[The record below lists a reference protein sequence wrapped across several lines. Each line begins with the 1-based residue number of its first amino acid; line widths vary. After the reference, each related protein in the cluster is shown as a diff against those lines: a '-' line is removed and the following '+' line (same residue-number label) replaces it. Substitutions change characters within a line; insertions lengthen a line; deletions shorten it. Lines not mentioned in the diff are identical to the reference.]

1 MSNGFAPPFAMIPTV
16 RVAINLGGLFDIPA
30 GSYQEGIHG
39 ESILNGGLT
48 PFTGVVGIAN
58 NYKSSLAD
66 FFAFTAMSRFI
77 DHPHIYGMKYD
88 SENNVTMSRQSQLAE
103 AVEGLSG
110 EKNPVEAG
118 RWVVSDRSSYIGN
131 EWFEEYK
138 KYVKTKIAGAK
149 DLMVTIPFV
158 DREGKQMQWM
168 LPTPACIDSISR
180 FETEDV
186 ATMRE
191 ENELG
196 DSGANT
202 AFMRQGLSKTH
213 MIAQLVGMVAQAN
226 TPMIMT
232 AHIGKV
238 IPLDARAAPVK
249 KLQYLKNGDVIK
261 GVSDQF
267 LFLTNLCWQ
276 CSNAAPLIND
286 GTKAPEYPDGTDD
299 NVKGDTDLL
308 EVTLT
313 LLRNKYGPS
322 GLMMKIVV
330 SQSEGV
336 LPSLSEFHYI
346 KTVDR
351 FGLGGNVQNYYLE
364 LLPEC
369 KLSRTAVRPKI
380 RKDPMLRRALNIT
393 SEMCQMTML
402 WRDEEQLFCTPK
414 QLYDD
419 LKEMGYDW
427 SILLNTRGYWL
438 PDNDS
443 PKHDKPF
450 LSTRDL
456 LRMRRGQYVPYWF
469 TKEQRDKIDMSKAK

>member
-1 MSNGFAPPFAMIPTV
+1 MSTDFIPPFDMIPTV
-16 RVAINLGGLFDIPA
+16 RVAINVGGLMDIPA
-30 GSYQEGIHG
+30 GTYETGLHG

-66 FFAFTAMSRFI
+66 FFSFTAMSRFI
-77 DHPHIYGMKYD
+77 DHPNCFGMKYD
-88 SENNVTMSRQSQLAE
+88 SENNVTMSRQAQLAE
-103 AVEGLSG
+103 AIEGLKNG
-110 EKNPVEAG
+110 KNPVENG
-118 RWVVSDRSSYIGN
+118 RWIVSDRSRYIGN
-131 EWFEEYK
+131 EWFEIFK
-138 KYVKTKIAGAK
+138 TYVKKKIANQK
-149 DLMVTIPFV
+149 ELSVTIPFL
-158 DREGKQMQWM
+158 DRTGKQMTWM
-168 LPTPACIDSISR
+168 VPTPTCIDSISR

-186 ATMRE
+186 ANMRE

-213 MIAQLVGMVAQAN
+213 MIAQLVGMVSQAN

-276 CSNAAPLIND
+276 CSNAAPLVND
-286 GTKAPEYPDGTDD
+286 GTKAPEYPNGTDD

-322 GLMMKIVV
+322 GLVMKIVV
-330 SQSEGV
+330 SQLEGV

-364 LLPEC
+364 LLPEV

-380 RKDPMLRRALNIT
+380 EKDPMLRRALNIT
-393 SEMCQMTML
+393 SEMCQMKHL
-402 WRDEEQLFCTPK
+402 WRDEEEVFCTPK

-427 SILLNTRGYWL
+427 SILLNSRGYWL
-438 PDNDS
+438 PENDS
-443 PKHDKPF
+443 PKHELPF
-450 LSTRDL
+450 LSTLDL
-456 LRMRRGQYVPYWF
+456 LRMRRGRYIPYWF
-469 TKEQRDKIDMSKAK
+469 TEEQRSKIDTSKAK